1 MPRLSQAEIRNNA
14 IQFVHEWKDETR
26 EKAESQ
32 TFWNEFLAIF
42 GINRRRVAI
51 FEKAVTKNN
60 LNKGAIDLFW
70 RGVLLVE
77 QKSRGQSLD
86 KASSQAFEYLENLG
100 ESDLPE
106 LVLLSDFEKFR
117 LYNLETDEEIEFYLA
132 KLPDLIHLFGAIS
145 GYQKREYKEQD
156 PVNLKVALKL
166 GELHDALL
174 ESGYE
179 GQKLEVFLVRLV
191 YCLFADD
198 TGIFLPRSSF
208 QFLLDEKTAEDG
220 SNLGAMLSQLFQIL
234 DTPEVARQTTLDE
247 DLKAFPHVN
256 GALFGERFDL
266 PFFDRR
272 MRRLVIEACGFDW
285 AKVSPAIF
293 GSLFQSVMDKEKRR
307 NLGAHY
313 TSEKNILKVI
323 HGLFLDELLEEFT
336 AAKNNLNK
344 LRAFHD
350 KLAGL
355 RFFDPACGS
364 GNFLVITYREMRRLE
379 LEVLKRIRDLSGNDR
394 SMLILEEFSRI
405 DVNRF
410 YGIEY
415 EEFPAEIARVA
426 LWLTDHQ
433 ANMELSAEFGQ
444 PFVRLPL
451 ENTPN
456 IVHGNALRLDWAEVL
471 GLRSLKATE
480 SIASGETRREVQD
493 DEPVPEGDQQAAD
506 GPTPSGSDRPGTPDV
521 GFHPT
526 LLSSSLSGKQL
537 YILGNPP
544 FIGKQYRSEEQNTD
558 MDIACSDVPNYKTLD
573 YVCAWYIKAA
583 KFLEVLDNKG
593 GNLSGSEGV
602 IKTASKQANDT
613 LPTGRVSAC
622 AVAFVSTNSITQG
635 EQVGVLWSY
644 LLGKGIKIHFAHRT
658 FKWSNEASGK
668 AAVYCVIVGF
678 GLGDVLKK
686 RLFDYENPADDPR
699 EVTANNINPYLIDGP
714 AVVIT
719 NRRKTLSAVPEIVFG
734 NMPNDG
740 GHLLLSATDRDE
752 LVSSQP
758 SATQFIRR
766 FVGAYEFING
776 IERFCIWLHDVPP
789 TEWRGLSEIV
799 ERVKRVR
806 EHRLASNRATTRK
819 LGEIP
824 YLFAEI
830 RQPSSDYV
838 LIPSVSSETR
848 RFVPIGFVSSEVI
861 ASNLVLMVPNATLY
875 HFGVLTSTMHN
886 AWMRQVC
893 GRLESRYRYSNK
905 LVYNNFP
912 WPEIGVRSPTVKE
925 GSVEHRALTD
935 VRAATAGDTFAETAD
950 DKKRLRVEQTAQ
962 GILDARAK
970 FPEATLADLYDP
982 LTMPKELLDAHRA
995 NDEAVDA
1002 AYGKRRFTTELER
1015 LEFLFDLYR
1024 KYTEPLVPAEKPKRR
1039 KRS

>member
-32 TFWNEFLAIF
+32 TFWNEFLEIF
-42 GINRRRVAI
+42 GIKRRRVAI
-51 FEKAVTKNN
+51 FEKAVQKHN
-60 LNKGAIDLFW
+60 LNTGAIDLFW

-86 KASSQAFEYLENLG
+86 KASSQAFEYLENLD
-100 ESDLPE
+100 ENDLPE

-117 LYNLETDEEIEFYLA
+117 LYNLETNEEVEFYLA
-132 KLPDLIHLFGAIS
+132 KLPDMIHLFGAIS

-156 PVNLKVALKL
+156 PVNLKVAVKL

-208 QFLLDEKTAEDG
+208 QYLLDEKTAEDG
-220 SNLGAMLSQLFQIL
+220 SNLGAMLAQLFQVL
-234 DTPEVARQTTLDE
+234 DTPEAERQATLDD

-256 GALFGERFDL
+256 GALFRKRFDL

-272 MRRLVIEACGFDW
+272 MRKLLIEACGFDW

-313 TSEKNILKVI
+313 TDEKNILKVI
-323 HGLFLDELLEEFT
+323 HGLFLDELSTEFELV
-336 AAKNNLNK
+336 KNNFDK
-344 LRAFHD
+344 LRQFHY
-350 KLAGL
+350 KLANI

-364 GNFLVITYREMRRLE
+364 GNFLVITYREIRRLE
-379 LEVLKRIRDLSGNDR
+379 LRILKQQRQVGQFGVDAPSL
-394 SMLILEEFSRI
+394 I
-405 DVNRF
+405 DVDSF
-410 YGIEY
+410 FGIEY

-426 LWLTDHQ
+426 LWLTDHL
-433 ANMELSAEFGQ
+433 ANVELSTELG
-444 PFVRLPL
+444 VSYTRLPL
-451 ENTPN
+451 EQSPH
-456 IVHGNALRLDWAEVL
+456 IVHGNALRLNWARL
-471 GLRSLKATE
+471 FNFDIPNK
-480 SIASGETRREVQD
+480 
-493 DEPVPEGDQQAAD
+493 
-506 GPTPSGSDRPGTPDV
+506 
-521 GFHPT
+521 
-526 LLSSSLSGKQL
+526 L
-537 YILGNPP
+537 YVFGNPP
-544 FIGKQYRSEEQNTD
+544 FIGKQFRSLEQNED

-602 IKTASKQANDT
+602 VKTASKQANDT

-658 FKWSNEASGK
+658 FKWSNEAAGN

-678 GLGDVLKK
+678 GLADVQKK
-686 RLFDYENPADDPR
+686 RVFDYETPSADPR
-699 EVTANNINPYLIDGP
+699 EVAAKNINPYLVDGP
-714 AVVIT
+714 TVVIT
-719 NRRKTLSAVPEIVFG
+719 NRSKSLSPVPEIVFG

-740 GHLLLSATDRDE
+740 GHLLLSRTDREE

-758 SATQFIRR
+758 SATQFIRP

-789 TEWRGLSEIV
+789 TEWRGLAEIV
-799 ERVKRVR
+799 QRVRRVR
-806 EHRLASNRATTRK
+806 EHRQASKRPTTRK
-819 LGEIP
+819 LAEIP

-861 ASNLVLMVPNATLY
+861 ASNLVLMVPNATLF

-912 WPEIGVRSPTVKE
+912 WPEAPTDAPKQ
-925 GSVEHRALTD
+925 
-935 VRAATAGDTFAETAD
+935 
-950 DKKRLRVEQTAQ
+950 RVEQTAQ

-1002 AYGKRRFTTELER
+1002 CYGKRRFTTELER

-1024 KYTEPLVPAEKPKRR
+1024 KYTEPLVAAETKKKKRR
-1039 KRS
+1039 KS